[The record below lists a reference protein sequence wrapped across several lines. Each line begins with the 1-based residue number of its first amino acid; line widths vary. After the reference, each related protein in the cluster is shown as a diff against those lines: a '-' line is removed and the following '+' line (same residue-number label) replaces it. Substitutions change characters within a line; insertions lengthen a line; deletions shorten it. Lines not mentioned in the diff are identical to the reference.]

1 MIFLSS
7 AAPALPIGWRSVHS
21 LPPNR
26 PWLSSKNFG
35 YPPPPHTSKK
45 KKIKSLSHPY
55 HTLLPAKLKDNQTP
69 MLAPS
74 RNTTEQRYQ
83 TNPLGLESNP
93 GSPFSL
99 WKHPLTRQ
107 QESKSSLWT
116 NNKRLPADEESW
128 GGQLL
133 CSPLTLTAREAGRR
147 VFSMDYMDFSSGA
160 TAAKDAAKGTK
171 QQAVQAFVS
180 SEERFPPPGKLR
192 TRQSLSKLLFL
203 KSNTRPRRVEAS
215 DPSKP
220 LLTCFPLSQVG
231 TLSSTSQP
239 SSLAKLGTCQSLS
252 KLLFLKANTRPRRVE
267 ASKPAKHPLLS
278 PEVFPPFSS
287 HDVAIRK

>member
-1 MIFLSS
+1 
-7 AAPALPIGWRSVHS
+7 
-21 LPPNR
+21 
-26 PWLSSKNFG
+26 
-35 YPPPPHTSKK
+35 
-45 KKIKSLSHPY
+45 
-55 HTLLPAKLKDNQTP
+55 

-107 QESKSSLWT
+107 QESKSNLWT

-203 KSNTRPRRVEAS
+203 KSNKRPRRVEAS
-215 DPSKP
+215 DPAKP
-220 LLTCFPLSQVG
+220 LLTCFPLGRCHPQASQAAWPSWGRVRASPSCFFSRRTRDQDASKHRNQPSILCSLQRCFLLSQVM
-231 TLSSTSQP
+231 TLP
-239 SSLAKLGTCQSLS
+239 SASKLSCLAKLGTRQSLS
-252 KLLFLKANTRPRRVE
+252 KLL
-267 ASKPAKHPLLS
+267 S
-278 PEVFPPFSS
+278 
-287 HDVAIRK
+287 